1 MAYVKTQK
9 FLPSGNTTRSR
20 SALVPTSSPKV
31 NPSRL
36 LPAAGEQSEAA
47 SKVEEIV
54 TVYTKKINLKK
65 KTSQTEEKQ
74 KENVERKKVEDKLET
89 KLVEK
94 SESDFGLK
102 IPGQGLVDKILKFV
116 GFTALGFIV
125 DKFAKYLPTF
135 NSLGDTL
142 QPIIDGVGGFIKV
155 IGGAAI
161 TFVERGYA
169 AVKSV
174 EDVIGNIGGEGA
186 QKTFNDVLSNLTLV
200 LNGAIIAATIGLS
213 TRPGRG
219 FDGRGRGGGTGT
231 RTRFN
236 NRGIGTSR
244 SASGFNQR
252 VTRGGALLTRTGNAL
267 FGARVDFRGA
277 AASAENIARSEKDII
292 RRYTERFGRR
302 AAEQRFG
309 RDAVRSLGGR
319 FGRSGLTNLARAG
332 AANVLGR
339 SGLRAA
345 AKVIKP
351 LVSRLPIIGGL
362 LEFAISWAV
371 GDPVGKAAFRGVGS
385 VLLGGLGTVI
395 GGPIGAIIGGLAGGE
410 LGGLLYDAFFTGKPI
425 KDNQTPAAQSGYN
438 VTRGGKSQGAV
449 TRQIQRQEVRREKPL
464 PRTKVISQMTVPNR
478 NITVNFDEKTIEKLK
493 ESSKAAKSV
502 DVMSGVF
509 SSLFGSIIDM
519 TLGQGYKS
527 SLPDEVATSFTAELE
542 NSTGMTL
549 GKRVVAFLTD
559 KIDLSLSNTQRK
571 IFTGIS
577 TTGASTGEGVVPLVN
592 LPGSPASG
600 AYTPRSGPASGVQ
613 LDPGQPGVDF
623 TPAGGNNKA
632 VFPGEVVQISHQ
644 YNPNTIGGDGRRGA
658 GYGNF
663 VVIRSED
670 PKKPGSFFD
679 GLYAHFPDGE
689 IKVKVGDKVTAGQNL
704 GRMAT
709 AAEFANPV
717 TRKRVGSGT
726 GAHTSLDFLMPN
738 TNTPYSGYREN
749 LVPFVDPTFG
759 NQSFLPKNMRPD
771 TSLQQNTSYSTA
783 SGMRIHEKNTV
794 ILQKEFIVG

>member
-1 MAYVKTQK
+1 MAYVSTQK
-9 FLPSGNTTRSR
+9 FLPSGNTTRSS
-20 SALVPTSSPKV
+20 SALVPTSSPRV

-36 LPAAGEQSEAA
+36 LPAAGEQSKAA

-65 KTSQTEEKQ
+65 KTSQTEEKRT
-74 KENVERKKVEDKLET
+74 ENVERRKVEDKLET
-89 KLVEK
+89 KLAEK

-125 DKFAKYLPTF
+125 DKFKKYLPTF

-142 QPIIDGVGGFIKV
+142 QPIIDGIGGFIKV

-169 AVKSV
+169 AVKAV
-174 EDVIGNIGGEGA
+174 EDVIGRIGGEDA
-186 QKTFNDVLSNLTLV
+186 QKTFNDFLSNLTLV
-200 LNGAIIAATIGLS
+200 LNGAIIAATIALS
-213 TRPGRG
+213 TRPRI
-219 FDGRGRGGGTGT
+219 RTGGGGVRP
-231 RTRFN
+231 RTRI
-236 NRGIGTSR
+236 RGSVEEAFTAGRPRRMQPSGTTS
-244 SASGFNQR
+244 
-252 VTRGGALLTRTGNAL
+252 
-267 FGARVDFRGA
+267 RGA
-277 AASAENIARSEKDII
+277 AQ
-292 RRYTERFGRR
+292 RYLQRYGQRAATRRFG
-302 AAEQRFG
+302 AE
-309 RDAVRSLGGR
+309 AVKSIGP
-319 FGRSGLTNLARAG
+319 
-332 AANVLGR
+332 
-339 SGLRAA
+339 RAA
-345 AKVIKP
+345 ARVIKP
-351 LVSRLPIIGGL
+351 FVSRLPIIGGL

-371 GDPVGKAAFRGVGS
+371 GDPIGKAAFRGVGS

-395 GGPIGAIIGGLAGGE
+395 GGPIGAIIGGFAGGE
-410 LGGLLYDAFFTGKPI
+410 LGGLLYDAFFTGKPV
-425 KDNQTPAAQSGYN
+425 KDNQIPAAQSGYN
-438 VTRGGKSQGAV
+438 VTRGGRTQGAV
-449 TRQIQRQEVRREKPL
+449 TRQIKKQEVRRKKLL

-519 TLGQGYKS
+519 TLGQAYKP

-542 NSTGMTL
+542 NATGMSL
-549 GKRVVAFLTD
+549 GKRVIAFLTD
-559 KIDLSLSNTQRK
+559 KIELSLSNTQRK
-571 IFTGIS
+571 IFTGI
-577 TTGASTGEGVVPLVN
+577 TTTSAPMGDGVVPLVN
-592 LPGSPASG
+592 LPGS
-600 AYTPRSGPASGVQ
+600 PRSGPASGVQ

-632 VFPGEVVQISHQ
+632 DFPGEVVEIGHQ
-644 YNPNTIGGDGRRGA
+644 YDPNAIGGDGRQGA

-670 PKKPGSFFD
+670 PNKPGSLFD

-689 IKVKVGDKVTAGQNL
+689 IKVKVGDMVTYGQNL

-709 AAEFANPV
+709 AAEYADPV

-726 GAHTSLDFLMPN
+726 GAHTSLDIQIIEKTWFLWLIQP
-738 TNTPYSGYREN
+738 
-749 LVPFVDPTFG
+749 LVI
-759 NQSFLPKNMRPD
+759 NH
-771 TSLQQNTSYSTA
+771 SY
-783 SGMRIHEKNTV
+783 
-794 ILQKEFIVG
+794 L